1 MARSPAQQ
9 LSTAPGSGIAELERL
24 AKSALTP
31 ERVRDQV
38 AAVKAR
44 TRQNFEEYLRHVNKI
59 IEDLAGLLEKFPDS
73 PIDVSQL
80 IDSFLTS
87 EREADGK
94 RIEAEKTITDLL
106 KLVSKRQP
114 DLIGAFNE
122 ALAAQLDDI
131 NRMAEAHRD
140 ARWHLMKV
148 RAIYQ
153 PSKGVGP
160 IKGSHSDIEDLLNS

>member
-1 MARSPAQQ
+1 MAPSPVQQ
-9 LSTAPGSGIAELERL
+9 LSTAPGSGIAELEKL

-31 ERVRDQV
+31 ARVREQV
-38 AAVKAR
+38 VVVKAK
-44 TRQNFEEYLRHVNKI
+44 TRQNFEEYLRHINKI
-59 IEDLAGLLEKFPDS
+59 IGDLAQLLEKFPDG
-73 PIDVSQL
+73 PIDVSKL

-87 EREADGK
+87 EREADK
-94 RIEAEKTITDLL
+94 NRAEAEKAITDLL

-148 RAIYQ
+148 RAMHQ
-153 PSKGVGP
+153 PSKGIGP
-160 IKGSHSDIEDLLNS
+160 IKGTHSN